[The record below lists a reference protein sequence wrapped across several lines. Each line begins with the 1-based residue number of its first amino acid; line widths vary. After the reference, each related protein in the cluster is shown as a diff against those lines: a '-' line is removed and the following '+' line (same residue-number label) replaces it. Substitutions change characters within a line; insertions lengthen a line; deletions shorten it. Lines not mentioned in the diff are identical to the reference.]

1 MKARLIVGIL
11 IVGLIVAAVTITWN
25 RGGGSDG
32 ATVTQVAHREPLLAE
47 PPPPEPPPV
56 VHGEPPRATSNGH
69 LQANANSDAQPATI
83 AATESA
89 ESNSTALK
97 TDDTASKPDDVTQA
111 PASDGATQKN
121 DVASASMPTT
131 LTPSSRPVVSIASSE
146 FEPECQQIREAIKTD
161 TTTPRGDL
169 LSMYARTSEG
179 SGEFRAAAAACALFL
194 DEVGNNH
201 PLAVPVA
208 IRMGDCLA
216 PMDLNNLEITESE
229 NGPQFRPR
237 WRTEEKPS
245 VEQLYQAIAA
255 YERAIEISSDE
266 NQQAQ
271 AQVKI
276 GWVYRALNDLEAS
289 TEILDQCAEH
299 ASHLRIGQEALYYA
313 AENLALTGREQAA
326 AERYLRLA
334 AIDPDKP
341 WAKAAKR
348 KAERLMSIKQEGA
361 K

>member
-1 MKARLIVGIL
+1 MREEEPKIGRLIGVFGVCL
-11 IVGLIVAAVTITWN
+11 VVAVIAIMFN
-25 RGGGSDG
+25 RGGGG
-32 ATVTQVAHREPLLAE
+32 TKEATHDRQPQAIAQHPSQQDSQQKPQQTPLEISTTQP
-47 PPPPEPPPV
+47 
-56 VHGEPPRATSNGH
+56 TS
-69 LQANANSDAQPATI
+69 APATI

-299 ASHLRIGQEALYYA
+299 ASHLRSGQEALYLA
-313 AENLALTGREQAA
+313 AVNLELTGQNQAA

-334 AIDPDKP
+334 ALDPDKP
-341 WAKAAKR
+341 WAKAAKQ